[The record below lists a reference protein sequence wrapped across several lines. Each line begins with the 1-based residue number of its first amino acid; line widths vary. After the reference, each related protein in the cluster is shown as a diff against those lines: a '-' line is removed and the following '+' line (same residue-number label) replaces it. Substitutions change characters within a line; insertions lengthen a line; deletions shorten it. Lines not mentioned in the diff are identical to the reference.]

1 MMLGERFTALTLLS
15 LAAVAGCAQFKAI
28 VSPPPAPTPSV
39 PAQAPRPAPPAPTPS
54 APTKAVPPAPPAPT
68 PPAPTKV
75 APPAPAAPTPPAPA
89 KVAPPAPPKL
99 APQLGQPEEERL
111 RRDAMARID
120 ATERIVRQITDR
132 RLGADQQETLST
144 IQSFVDKARLALGT
158 QDLQQAFTLAD
169 KAEALAQDLLRT
181 TR

>member
-1 MMLGERFTALTLLS
+1 MLGERFTALTLLS

-39 PAQAPRPAPPAPTPS
+39 PAQAP
-54 APTKAVPPAPPAPT
+54 PPAPPAPPPST
-68 PPAPTKV
+68 PTRAV
-75 APPAPAAPTPPAPA
+75 PP
-89 KVAPPAPPKL
+89 VPPKL
-99 APQLGQPEEERL
+99 APQLSQPEEERL
-111 RRDAMARID
+111 RRDATTRID
-120 ATERIVRQITDR
+120 VTEKIVKQVADR

-144 IQSFVDKARLALGT
+144 IQSFVDKARQALET